1 MGIAELEVSCYSG
14 HTYAERPGSFVWQG
28 TVYEVSEIEK
38 TWQQPG
44 KRCFQVSTRDNRRF
58 NLCYNETQ
66 HRWSLVEVARSET
79 C

>member
-14 HTYAERPGSFVWQG
+14 HTYAEYPRSFVWQG
-28 TVYEVSEIEK
+28 TAYEVAGIEK
-38 TWQQPG
+38 AWHQPG
-44 KRCFQVSTRDNRRF
+44 ERCFRIITHNNRLF

-66 HRWSLVEVARSET
+66 HRWSLTELAGSQI